1 MGQLEDECG
10 HNAEAISET
19 EAELDSEHTMREVH
33 NSQPTAGGAAG
44 LTYMSKSGRTEQ
56 FTPVIGEQNEEV
68 IKDYVTDCGNII
80 SAYKLFTVILITL
93 LLTPL
98 QFDERFK
105 IPIKYHYNNT
115 TTVSPEI
122 KHSMFVLYSAAPSVC
137 L

>member
-1 MGQLEDECG
+1 
-10 HNAEAISET
+10 
-19 EAELDSEHTMREVH
+19 
-33 NSQPTAGGAAG
+33 
-44 LTYMSKSGRTEQ
+44 MSKSGRTEQ
-56 FTPVIGEQNEEV
+56 FTPVSGEQNEEV
-68 IKDYVTDCGNII
+68 IKDYVTDCGDII

-98 QFDERFK
+98 QFDQRFK

-137 L
+137 F